1 MERIELSRSVP
12 KIEFR
17 LSAANSSLFLEKVY
31 FKRLSEKEI
40 SIPWTDFALSVELRA
55 KLSYTIYDD
64 LKGCFVDE
72 RTEEILIPLVPDI
85 YQSEPV
91 IQLNQ
96 RIENRLFT
104 VGVNS
109 KQRHFNCLSMEVC
122 NSETLSEDYVLDFI
136 IEKKRTMSWIDNK
149 RYSSK
154 PPIGIRGLYLMKK
167 ENWTMAHRVECYWFE
182 DECSCDICGK
192 RIIERHMIDG
202 KRAGSSEFALMCAW
216 CHKKEGG
223 LFGDGLGQLYTRMNS
238 NRWLLTFGFTDDQ
251 LAEFGD
257 DDDDD
262 NDF

>member
-1 MERIELSRSVP
+1 MERIELSRSIP

-31 FKRLSEKEI
+31 VKRLNENEI

-72 RTEEILIPLVPDI
+72 RTEEILIPLVPGL

-109 KQRHFNCLSMEVC
+109 EQNHFNRLSLEMC
-122 NSETLSEDYVLDFI
+122 NIEMLSEDYTLEFI
-136 IEKKRTMSWIDNK
+136 VEKIK
-149 RYSSK
+149 
-154 PPIGIRGLYLMKK
+154 
-167 ENWTMAHRVECYWFE
+167 
-182 DECSCDICGK
+182 
-192 RIIERHMIDG
+192 
-202 KRAGSSEFALMCAW
+202 
-216 CHKKEGG
+216 
-223 LFGDGLGQLYTRMNS
+223 
-238 NRWLLTFGFTDDQ
+238 
-251 LAEFGD
+251 
-257 DDDDD
+257 
-262 NDF
+262 